1 MSRVRLSRAA
11 ELVDEAPDA
20 RKLEDGSLSLI
31 QEEKK
36 GSVECLIATPTRHAL
51 PFRPADFD
59 TLTDALDYAA
69 QGDTGSNFY
78 TGRGAIYASISY
90 RELRE
95 QAIEL
100 AHQLLGLGLQHGDR
114 VALVAETNP
123 DFIRFFYACQ
133 YASLIPVALP
143 ASVKVGAH
151 SAYVEQLRRLLE
163 ASDAVVGVASEGYLP
178 FLQEASEELSIR
190 MVDTPAAF
198 YQLPVSDQALPET
211 RAEDIS
217 YIQYTSGST
226 RFPRG
231 VVIKHE
237 TALANLQAIIS
248 HGLEMNGEDRMMS
261 WLPFYHDMGLVGFV
275 LVPMAAQVSIDYLDT
290 REFALR
296 PRQWLS
302 LMTKTRASISFAPSF
317 GYELCARRVRTN
329 DVENY
334 DLSNWRVAGIG
345 AEMIRPQTLEH
356 FATMMEPAGFDP
368 RAFLACYGMA
378 ECTLGISFSPLWT
391 GFTTHH
397 IDADH
402 LSDHH
407 EAVLLEENDTAGRGR
422 HFVNCG
428 VPLPNFEVEIRDDGK
443 VLEDWQSGVIYLRGP
458 SVMSGYFNLPEET
471 SHALCEDGWLN
482 TGDIGYLVDGVLT
495 ITGRKKDL
503 IIIHGRNI
511 WPQDLEH
518 VAETQPEV
526 RSGDAVAFSAP
537 DHEGEEM
544 CVLMVQCRERDPQKR
559 NNLVR
564 RLTALVRME
573 MSLDCYVILVPNRSL
588 PRTSSGKLSRAKARI
603 DFINAHNME
612 ELNAA
617 AEEVRLRVAS
627 A

>member
-1 MSRVRLSRAA
+1 MSQVT
-11 ELVDEAPDA
+11 V
-20 RKLEDGSLSLI
+20 
-31 QEEKK
+31 
-36 GSVECLIATPTRHAL
+36 IATPTQHTL
-51 PFRPADFD
+51 PFRPADFT
-59 TLTDALDYAA
+59 TLTEALDYAA

-78 TGRGAIYASISY
+78 TGRGAIYASITY
-90 RELRE
+90 RELRL

-100 AHQLLGLGLQHGDR
+100 AHKLVGLGLHKGDR

-133 YASLIPVALP
+133 YAGLIPVALP

-151 SAYVEQLRRLLE
+151 CAYVAQLKQLLE
-163 ASDAVVGVASEGYLP
+163 ASDAEIGVASEGYLP
-178 FLQEASEELSIR
+178 FLQEASEGLSMR
-190 MVDTPAAF
+190 MVDAPEAF
-198 YQLPVSDQALPET
+198 HALSGDEQPLPQAEPD
-211 RAEDIS
+211 DIS

-231 VVIKHE
+231 VVIKHH
-237 TALANLQAIIS
+237 TATANLQGIVA
-248 HGLEMNGEDRMMS
+248 HGLQMNSADRMMS

-275 LVPMAAQVSIDYLDT
+275 LVPMAAQVSVDYLDT
-290 REFALR
+290 REFAMR

-302 LMTKTRASISFAPSF
+302 LMTHTRATISFAPSF
-317 GYELCARRVRTN
+317 GYDLCARRVRPS
-329 DVENY
+329 DVETY

-345 AEMIRPQTLEH
+345 AEMIRPQTLEY
-356 FATMMEPAGFDP
+356 FAEIMEPAGFDR

-378 ECTLGISFSPLWT
+378 ECTLAISFSPLWT

-397 IDADH
+397 IDSDH

-407 EAVLLEENDTAGRGR
+407 EAVLLNENDTQGRGR

-428 VPLPNFEVEIRDDGK
+428 IPMPNFEVEIRNDNE
-443 VLEDWQSGVIYLRGP
+443 VLKDWQSGVIYLRGP

-526 RSGDAVAFSAP
+526 RAGDAVAFSAP
-537 DHEGEEM
+537 DSEGEEL
-544 CVLMVQCRERDPQKR
+544 CVLMVQCRQSDPAKR
-559 NNLVR
+559 NNLIR

-573 MSLDCYVILVPNRSL
+573 MSLDCYVELVPTHSL
-588 PRTSSGKLSRAKARI
+588 PRTSSGKLSRAKARL
-603 DFINAHNME
+603 DFINNNDMDK
-612 ELNAA
+612 LDAA

>member
-1 MSRVRLSRAA
+1 LSQVN
-11 ELVDEAPDA
+11 L
-20 RKLEDGSLSLI
+20 
-31 QEEKK
+31 Q
-36 GSVECLIATPTRHAL
+36 ATPTRHEL
-51 PFRPADFD
+51 SFRSADFN
-59 TLTDALDYAA
+59 TLTEALDYAA

-78 TGRGAIYASISY
+78 TGRGAIYASLTYS
-90 RELRE
+90 ELRE
-95 QAIEL
+95 QAIKL
-100 AHQLLGLGLQHGDR
+100 AHQLLGLGAEKGDR

-133 YASLIPVALP
+133 YAGLIPVALP

-151 SAYVEQLRRLLE
+151 QAYVEQLKRLLE
-163 ASDAVVGVASEGYLP
+163 ASDAAIGMASQGYLS
-178 FLQEASEELSIR
+178 FLQEASVGLSMR
-190 MVDTPAAF
+190 MVEEPEAF
-198 YQLPVSDQALPET
+198 YALPADEHPLHT
-211 RAEDIS
+211 AQPDDIS

-231 VVIKHE
+231 VVIKHQ
-237 TALANLQAIIS
+237 TAMANLQGIVS
-248 HGLEMNGEDRMMS
+248 HGLEMNNEDRMMS

-275 LVPMAAQVSIDYLDT
+275 LVPMAAQVSVDYLDT
-290 REFALR
+290 REFAMR

-302 LMTKTRASISFAPSF
+302 LMTKTRATISFAPSF
-317 GYELCARRVRTN
+317 GYDLCARRVRAT
-329 DVENY
+329 DVESY

-345 AEMIRPQTLEH
+345 AEMIRPETLEY
-356 FATMMEPAGFDP
+356 FAEMMEPAGFDR

-378 ECTLGISFSPLWT
+378 ECTLGVSFSPLWT

-397 IDADH
+397 IDSDH

-407 EAVLLEENDTAGRGR
+407 EAVLLEEGDTEGRGR

-428 VPLPNFEVEIRDDGK
+428 IPMPNFEVEVRDNDE
-443 VLEDWQSGVIYLRGP
+443 VLGDWKSGVVFLRGP
-458 SVMSGYFNLPEET
+458 SVMSGYFNLPEDT
-471 SHALCEDGWLN
+471 NHALCEDGWLN

-503 IIIHGRNI
+503 IIIHARNI

-544 CVLMVQCRERDPQKR
+544 CVLMVQCREQDPQVR

-564 RLTALVRME
+564 RLSALVRME
-573 MSLDCYVILVPNRSL
+573 MSLNCYVQLVPNRSL
-588 PRTSSGKLSRAKARI
+588 PRTSSGKLSRAKARL
-603 DFINAHNME
+603 DFINTHNME
-612 ELNAA
+612 DLNAA
-617 AEEVRLRVAS
+617 AEEVRLMVAS

>member
-1 MSRVRLSRAA
+1 VISVFFSTGHTDGQIVEHEEPTLSNVT
-11 ELVDEAPDA
+11 LH
-20 RKLEDGSLSLI
+20 
-31 QEEKK
+31 
-36 GSVECLIATPTRHAL
+36 ATPTEHTL
-51 PFRPADFD
+51 PFRPADFA
-59 TLTDALDYAA
+59 TLTEALDYAA

-78 TGRGAIYASISY
+78 TGRGAIYASLTY
-90 RELRE
+90 RELRTE
-95 QAIEL
+95 AIAL
-100 AHQLLGLGLQHGDR
+100 AHKLLGLGLNKGDR

-133 YASLIPVALP
+133 YAGLIPVALP

-151 SAYVEQLRRLLE
+151 CAYVAQLKQLLH
-163 ASDAVVGVASEGYLP
+163 ASDAEIGVASEGYLT
-178 FLQEASEELSIR
+178 FLQEASEGLSMR
-190 MVDTPAAF
+190 MVGAPEDF
-198 YQLPVSDQALPET
+198 HALPGDEKPLQQ
-211 RAEDIS
+211 AAPEDIS

-231 VVIKHE
+231 VVIKHH
-237 TALANLQAIIS
+237 TAMANLEGIVV
-248 HGLEMNGEDRMMS
+248 HGMEMNGSDRLMS

-275 LVPMAAQVSIDYLDT
+275 LAPMAAQLSIDYLDT
-290 REFALR
+290 REFAMR

-302 LMTKTRASISFAPSF
+302 LMTQTRATISFAPSF
-317 GYELCARRVRTN
+317 GYDLCARRVRPS
-329 DVENY
+329 DVETY
-334 DLSNWRVAGIG
+334 DLSNWRAAGIG

-356 FATMMEPAGFDP
+356 FAEMMEPAGFN
-368 RAFLACYGMA
+368 RLAFLACYGMA
-378 ECTLGISFSPLWT
+378 ECTLGVSFSPLNQ
-391 GFTTHH
+391 GFTTHY

-407 EAVLLEENDTAGRGR
+407 EVQLLDEDDTQGRGR

-428 VPLPNFEVEIRDDGK
+428 IPMPSFEVEVRDDNK

-458 SVMSGYFNLPEET
+458 SVMSGYFNLAEET
-471 SHALCEDGWLN
+471 NHALCEDGWLN
-482 TGDIGYLVDGVLT
+482 TGDIGYLVDGALT

-518 VAETQPEV
+518 VAETQTEV
-526 RSGDAVAFSAP
+526 RAGDAVAFSAP
-537 DHEGEEM
+537 DSEGEEL
-544 CVLMVQCRERDPQKR
+544 CVLMVQCRESDPAKR

-573 MSLDCYVILVPNRSL
+573 MSLDCYVELVPIHSL
-588 PRTSSGKLSRAKARI
+588 PRTSSGKLSRAKARL
-603 DFINAHNME
+603 DFINSNDMDK
-612 ELNAA
+612 LGAA

>member
-1 MSRVRLSRAA
+1 LSQ
-11 ELVDEAPDA
+11 DQ
-20 RKLEDGSLSLI
+20 I
-31 QEEKK
+31 T
-36 GSVECLIATPTRHAL
+36 ATPTNHGL
-51 PFRPADFD
+51 PFRPADFT
-59 TLTDALDYAA
+59 TLTEAFDYAA
-69 QGDTGSNFY
+69 EGETGANFY
-78 TGRGAIYASISY
+78 TGRGAIYASIPY
-90 RELRE
+90 NELRT
-95 QAIEL
+95 QALEL
-100 AHQLLGLGLQHGDR
+100 AHQLLGLGLAKGDR
-114 VALVAETNP
+114 VALVAETDPN
-123 DFIRFFYACQ
+123 FVRFFFACQ
-133 YASLIPVALP
+133 YAGLIPVALP

-151 SAYVEQLRRLLE
+151 QAYVEQLQRLLE
-163 ASDAVVGVASEGYLP
+163 ASDAVIGVASEGYLS
-178 FLQEASEELSIR
+178 FLTEASAGLDMR
-190 MVDTPAAF
+190 MVDTPDAF
-198 YQLPVSDQALPET
+198 YSLPATEQALPEVSPD
-211 RAEDIS
+211 DIS

-237 TALANLQAIIS
+237 TALHNLQAIIRD
-248 HGLEMNGEDRMMS
+248 GLKMSNEDRMMS

-296 PRQWLS
+296 PRQWMS
-302 LMTKTRASISFAPSF
+302 LMTKTRATISFAPSF
-317 GYELCARRVRTN
+317 GYELCARRVRPA
-329 DVENY
+329 DVESY

-345 AEMIRPQTLEH
+345 AEMIRPQTLEY
-356 FATMMEPAGFDP
+356 FCEVMAPAGFDP
-368 RAFLACYGMA
+368 RAMLACYGMA
-378 ECTLGISFSPLWT
+378 ECTLAISFSPLNT

-402 LSDHH
+402 LSEHH
-407 EAVLLEENDTAGRGR
+407 RAVLLDENDTEGRGR

-443 VLEDWQSGVIYLRGP
+443 VLGDWESGVIYLRGP

-482 TGDIGYLVDGVLT
+482 TGDIGYMVDGVLT

-544 CVLMVQCRERDPQKR
+544 CVLMVQCRERDPSKR
-559 NNLVR
+559 NNLIR
-564 RLTALVRME
+564 LLTALVRME
-573 MSLDCYVILVPNRSL
+573 MSLDCYVMLVPNRSL
-588 PRTSSGKLSRAKARI
+588 PRTSSGKLSRAKARL

-612 ELNAA
+612 QLNAA

>member
-1 MSRVRLSRAA
+1 MSNDILS
-11 ELVDEAPDA
+11 
-20 RKLEDGSLSLI
+20 
-31 QEEKK
+31 
-36 GSVECLIATPTRHAL
+36 ATPTRHDLA
-51 PFRPADFD
+51 FRPADFS
-59 TLTDALDYAA
+59 TLTEALDYAA
-69 QGDTGSNFY
+69 QGNTGSNFY
-78 TGRGAIYASISY
+78 TGRGAIYASVTY
-90 RELRE
+90 AQLRE
-95 QAIEL
+95 QALDL
-100 AHQLLGLGLQHGDR
+100 AHKLIGLGAKQGDR

-133 YASLIPVALP
+133 YAGLIPVALP

-151 SAYVEQLRRLLE
+151 QAYVAQLKRLLE
-163 ASDAVVGVASEGYLP
+163 ASDAVLGVACDGYLP
-178 FLQEASEELSIR
+178 FLQEASQNLNMK
-190 MVDTPAAF
+190 MVDAPEAF
-198 YQLPVSDQALPET
+198 YALPADE
-211 RAEDIS
+211 APLPQAKPSDIS

-248 HGLEMNGEDRMMS
+248 HGLQMNSEDRMMS

-296 PRQWLS
+296 PRQWLN

-317 GYELCARRVRTN
+317 GYELCARRVRPT
-329 DVENY
+329 DVESY

-356 FATMMEPAGFDP
+356 FAEMMAPAGFN
-368 RAFLACYGMA
+368 RGAFLACYGMA
-378 ECTLGISFSPLWT
+378 ECTLGVSFSPLST

-407 EAVLLEENDTAGRGR
+407 KAVLLAENDTQGRGR

-443 VLEDWQSGVIYLRGP
+443 VLGEWQTGVIYLRGP

-471 SHALCEDGWLN
+471 SHALSEDGWLN
-482 TGDIGYLVDGVLT
+482 TGDIGYMVNGMLT

-518 VAETQPEV
+518 VAETQAEV

-537 DHEGEEM
+537 DAEGEEM

-559 NNLVR
+559 NALTR

-573 MSLDCYVILVPNRSL
+573 MGLDCYVHLVPNRSL
-588 PRTSSGKLSRAKARI
+588 PRTSSGKLSRAKARL
-603 DFINAHNME
+603 DFINAHNVE
-612 ELNAA
+612 QLSAA

>member
-1 MSRVRLSRAA
+1 MT
-11 ELVDEAPDA
+11 
-20 RKLEDGSLSLI
+20 
-31 QEEKK
+31 
-36 GSVECLIATPTRHAL
+36 ATPTNHGL
-51 PFRPADFD
+51 PFRPADF
-59 TLTDALDYAA
+59 TTITAAFDYAA
-69 QGDTGSNFY
+69 EGETGANFY
-78 TGRGAIYASISY
+78 TGRGAIYASVTY
-90 RELRE
+90 REMRE
-95 QAIEL
+95 QALTL
-100 AHQLLGLGLQHGDR
+100 AHQLLGLGLAKGDR

-133 YASLIPVALP
+133 YAGLIPVALP

-151 SAYVEQLRRLLE
+151 QAYVEQLQRLLE
-163 ASDAVVGVASEGYLP
+163 ASDAVVGVASEGYLT
-178 FLQEASEELSIR
+178 FLQEASADLDMR
-190 MVDTPAAF
+190 MVDSPEAF
-198 YQLPVSDQALPET
+198 YSLPATAHDLPEIQSD
-211 RAEDIS
+211 DIS

-237 TALANLQAIIS
+237 TALANLQGIIQ
-248 HGLEMNGEDRMMS
+248 HGLKMNADDRMMS

-296 PRQWLS
+296 PRQWMS
-302 LMTKTRASISFAPSF
+302 LMTKTRATISFAPSF
-317 GYELCARRVRTN
+317 GYELCARRVRPA
-329 DVENY
+329 DVESY

-345 AEMIRPQTLEH
+345 AEMIRPQTLEY
-356 FATMMEPAGFDP
+356 FAEVMAPAGFDR

-378 ECTLGISFSPLWT
+378 ECTLATSFSPLNT

-402 LSDHH
+402 LSEQHR
-407 EAVLLEENDTAGRGR
+407 AVLLDENDTEGRGR

-428 VPLPNFEVEIRDDGK
+428 TPLPNFEVEIRDDGK
-443 VLEDWQSGVIYLRGP
+443 VLGDWESGVIYLRGP

-471 SHALCEDGWLN
+471 SHALCADGWPN
-482 TGDIGYLVDGVLT
+482 TGDIGYMVDGVLT

-544 CVLMVQCRERDPQKR
+544 CVLMVQCRERDPSKR
-559 NNLVR
+559 NNLIR

-573 MSLDCYVILVPNRSL
+573 MSLDCYVMLVPNRSL
-588 PRTSSGKLSRAKARI
+588 PRTSSGKLSRAKARL

-612 ELNAA
+612 QLGAA

>member
-1 MSRVRLSRAA
+1 LSQ
-11 ELVDEAPDA
+11 VN
-20 RKLEDGSLSLI
+20 
-31 QEEKK
+31 
-36 GSVECLIATPTRHAL
+36 VNATPTRHQL
-51 PFRPADFD
+51 PFRAADFA
-59 TLTDALDYAA
+59 TLNEALDYAA
-69 QGDTGSNFY
+69 EGETGSNFY
-78 TGRGAIYASISY
+78 TGRGAIYASLSY

-100 AHQLLGLGLQHGDR
+100 AHKLLGLGLEKGER

-133 YASLIPVALP
+133 YAGLIPVALP

-151 SAYVEQLRRLLE
+151 CAYVAQLKRLLQ
-163 ASDAVVGVASEGYLP
+163 ASDAAIGVASEGYLP
-178 FLQEASEELSIR
+178 FLQEASEGLSMR
-190 MVDTPAAF
+190 MVDAPDAF
-198 YQLPVSDQALPET
+198 HALVADEQPLQE
-211 RAEDIS
+211 AQPDDIS

-231 VVIKHE
+231 VVIKHR
-237 TALANLQAIIS
+237 TAMANLQGIIS
-248 HGLEMNGEDRMMS
+248 HGLKMNAEDRMMS

-275 LVPMAAQVSIDYLDT
+275 LVPVAAQVSVDYLDT
-290 REFALR
+290 REFAMR

-302 LMTKTRASISFAPSF
+302 LMTKTRATISFAPSF
-317 GYELCARRVRTN
+317 GYELCARRARASDIET
-329 DVENY
+329 Y

-345 AEMIRPQTLEH
+345 AEMIRPQTLEY
-356 FATMMEPAGFDP
+356 FAELMEPCGFDP
-368 RAFLACYGMA
+368 RAFLSCYGMA

-391 GFTTHH
+391 GFTTHYL
-397 IDADH
+397 DSDR
-402 LSDHH
+402 LSDNH
-407 EAVLLEENDTAGRGR
+407 EAVLMEESDTQGRGR

-428 VPLPNFEVEIRDDGK
+428 VPLPGFEVEIRDDGQ
-443 VLEDWQSGVIYLRGP
+443 VLDDWQSGVVYLRGP
-458 SVMSGYFNLPEET
+458 SVMSGYFNLPEES
-471 SHALCEDGWLN
+471 SHALSEDGWLN
-482 TGDIGYLVDGVLT
+482 TGDIGYLVNGVLT

-537 DHEGEEM
+537 DAEGEEM

-573 MSLDCYVILVPNRSL
+573 MSLDCFVQLVPNRSL
-588 PRTSSGKLSRAKARI
+588 PKTSSGKLSRAKARL
-603 DFINAHNME
+603 DFINANDMQQMNAIE
-612 ELNAA
+612 EAQP
-617 AEEVRLRVAS
+617 RVAS

>member
-1 MSRVRLSRAA
+1 LSQAN
-11 ELVDEAPDA
+11 VN
-20 RKLEDGSLSLI
+20 
-31 QEEKK
+31 
-36 GSVECLIATPTRHAL
+36 ATPTRHEL
-51 PFRPADFD
+51 PFRAADFT
-59 TLTDALDYAA
+59 TLTGALDYAA
-69 QGDTGSNFY
+69 QGETGSNFY

-90 RELRE
+90 GELRV

-100 AHQLLGLGLQHGDR
+100 AHKLLGLGLDKGDR

-133 YASLIPVALP
+133 YAGLIPVALP

-151 SAYVEQLRRLLE
+151 HAYVSQLQRLLQ
-163 ASDAVVGVASEGYLP
+163 ASDAAIGVASEGYLP
-178 FLQEASEELSIR
+178 FLQEASEGLTIR
-190 MVDTPAAF
+190 MVDAPEAF
-198 YQLPVSDQALPET
+198 YALPASQQQLPQITP
-211 RAEDIS
+211 EDIS

-231 VVIKHE
+231 VVIKHH
-237 TALANLQAIIS
+237 TAMANLQSMIT
-248 HGLEMNGEDRMMS
+248 HGLEMSGEDRMMS
-261 WLPFYHDMGLVGFV
+261 WLPFYHDMGLVGMV
-275 LVPMAAQVSIDYLDT
+275 LVPMAAQVSVDYLDT
-290 REFALR
+290 REFAMR
-296 PRQWLS
+296 PRQWLN
-302 LMTKTRASISFAPSF
+302 LMTQTRATISFAPSF
-317 GYELCARRVRTN
+317 GYDLCARRVRAA
-329 DVENY
+329 DIAGY

-345 AEMIRPQTLEH
+345 AEMIRPETLEY
-356 FATMMEPAGFDP
+356 FAEIMEPCGFDR

-378 ECTLGISFSPLWT
+378 ECTLGISFSPLST

-397 IDADH
+397 IDSDH

-407 EAVLLEENDTAGRGR
+407 EAVLLEEGSTQGRGR

-428 VPLPNFEVEIRDDGK
+428 VPLPGFDVEIRDDDQI
-443 VLEDWQSGVIYLRGP
+443 LDDWHSGVIYLRGP
-458 SVMSGYFNLPEET
+458 SVMSGYFNQPEES
-471 SHALCEDGWLN
+471 SHALCENGWLN

-537 DHEGEEM
+537 DHEGEES
-544 CVLMVQCRERDPQKR
+544 CVLMVQCRERDPAKR

-573 MSLDCYVILVPNRSL
+573 MSLDCFVQLVPNRSL
-588 PRTSSGKLSRAKARI
+588 PRTSSGKLSRAKARL
-603 DFINAHNME
+603 DYINANDIE
-612 ELNAA
+612 QLNSA